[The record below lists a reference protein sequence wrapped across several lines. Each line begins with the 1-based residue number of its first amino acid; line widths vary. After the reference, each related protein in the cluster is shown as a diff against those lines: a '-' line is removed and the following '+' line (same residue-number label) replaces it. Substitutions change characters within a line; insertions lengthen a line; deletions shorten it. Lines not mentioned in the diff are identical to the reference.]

1 MKDTLTALLEYKNLG
16 TIIFDDQF
24 NILAIDNIADRI
36 LNSVE
41 DTLSRLNLM
50 EYFPEFIGSEE
61 FIQEIV
67 TKKKNS
73 FRLDFINRTD
83 KENNPCYLNII
94 VLPNGKTDNGF
105 LVIENVTEQAL
116 ALQSMNQQKY
126 ELMLY
131 KGDPEFRKQFLA
143 ESILGKSEAIQQI
156 RKTIQTLSSVPT
168 ATVLLMGETGSGKNL
183 AARVIHYSSMAPD
196 RPFVEINCA
205 ALPEH
210 LIESELFGYE
220 KGACTHAVSTKP
232 GLLEEAQ
239 EGTIFLDE
247 LGEMPLNMQ
256 AKLLNVLETGK
267 FRRLGSNKSI
277 EVDFRVIAATNL
289 DLQNEVNEKR
299 FREDLF
305 YRLNVVSFAMPPLRE
320 MGEDI
325 LIISEYLLKLFNIE
339 FKKAVKGFTE
349 KARQMLLSY
358 PWPGN
363 VRELSNCLERA
374 MIFADKD
381 TLDASDLV
389 IQKSHADH
397 SRQTADQWTLPPDG
411 IVLEEVERQ
420 LIVSALAQSGNN
432 KSKAA
437 RLLGLTRDTLRYRL
451 EKYQL
456 T

>member
-16 TIIFDDQF
+16 TIIFNDVFD
-24 NILAIDNIADRI
+24 ILAIDTIAERI
-36 LNSVE
+36 LNSVG
-41 DTLSRLNLM
+41 DTSSRLNLM
-50 EYFPEFIGSEE
+50 DIFPEFIGNEDY
-61 FIQEIV
+61 IQKIV
-67 TKKKNS
+67 AKKKNN
-73 FRLDFINRTD
+73 FRLEFINRKD
-83 KENNPCYLNII
+83 KDNNPYYLNII
-94 VLPNGKTDNGF
+94 VLAHGKAEKGF

-143 ESILGKSEAIQQI
+143 ESILGNSEAIQQI

-196 RPFVEINCA
+196 KPFVEINCA
-205 ALPEH
+205 ALPDH

-220 KGACTHAVSTKP
+220 KGAFTHAVTTKP

-277 EVDFRVIAATNL
+277 KVNFRVIAATNI

-299 FREDLF
+299 FRKDLF
-305 YRLNVVSFAMPPLRE
+305 YRLNVVSFTMPPLRE

-325 LIISEYLLKLFNIE
+325 LVISEYLLKLFNIE
-339 FKKAVKGFTE
+339 FKKTVKGFTE
-349 KARQMLLSY
+349 KARKMLLSY

-374 MIFADKD
+374 MIFADKG

-389 IQKSHADH
+389 IQTSHTNH
-397 SRQTADQWTLPPDG
+397 SQQTADQWTLPPGG

-420 LIVSALAQSGNN
+420 LIVSALAQSSNN